1 MLDSRPQL
9 TVCSLLPASDC
20 WRWTGPGPDAVP
32 CAAIACPPAAE
43 CSFSATDGTGLFR
56 CRLAGG
62 RLDYVEMVHPVDFHR
77 STLAAA
83 GATGTRLSHRLLGG
97 ELEKGVILRARVLGL
112 LVSSSTDNATL
123 AGYYR
128 AFEEEALP
136 LTT

>member
-1 MLDSRPQL
+1 
-9 TVCSLLPASDC
+9 
-20 WRWTGPGPDAVP
+20 
-32 CAAIACPPAAE
+32 
-43 CSFSATDGTGLFR
+43 
-56 CRLAGG
+56 
-62 RLDYVEMVHPVDFHR
+62 MVHPVDFQR
-77 STLAAA
+77 STLAAV

-112 LVSSSTDNATL
+112 IVSSSTDNATL